1 MSHQQHQAH
10 RTDGEVSTQCSSGYA
25 SRQSLH
31 TPPLGRLPSCSMVE
45 QQCRFS
51 PCAGAAQH
59 QGGSQS
65 KNGHN
70 LHPGCPCHSAQLGQ
84 QPRLRAFRQPTSSR
98 HTRRQQ
104 TLTLLVPAAG
114 VDDQGVER
122 SVCCRR
128 GQRRAGVSAE
138 PCLKGAGEP
147 RSLQQREGGSRCS
160 DAQRLAVWI
169 AGRNLLAGESALG
182 GVSQALASHGRGALP
197 SGSTRLR
204 TCSPVL
210 SHLRLAG
217 TP

>member
-1 MSHQQHQAH
+1 M
-10 RTDGEVSTQCSSGYA
+10 RRCSS
-25 SRQSLH
+25 
-31 TPPLGRLPSCSMVE
+31 TPG
-45 QQCRFS
+45 
-51 PCAGAAQH
+51 
-59 QGGSQS
+59 GGSQS

-114 VDDQGVER
+114 G
-122 SVCCRR
+122 RR
-128 GQRRAGVSAE
+128 PGAWNAAFAAGGEQRRAGVSAE

>member
-1 MSHQQHQAH
+1 MQQRPRFSSESAH
-10 RTDGEVSTQCSSGYA
+10 TTSGH
-25 SRQSLH
+25 L
-31 TPPLGRLPSCSMVE
+31 PPCSMVE
-45 QQCRFS
+45 QQSRFS

-59 QGGSQS
+59 QGGQPVKERSQS
-65 KNGHN
+65 TPW
-70 LHPGCPCHSAQLGQ
+70 LPMSFSPAWTTASPQ
-84 QPRLRAFRQPTSSR
+84 RTSSFRQPTSSR

-104 TLTLLVPAAG
+104 TLTLLVPVAGGRRPGAWNAAFAAG
-114 VDDQGVER
+114 GE
-122 SVCCRR
+122 
-128 GQRRAGVSAE
+128 QRRAGVSAE

-197 SGSTRLR
+197 PGSTMLR